1 MKLDIVCRG
10 GGDGS
15 KRWKSGHDEPVVTFP
30 LFDYHSRTRPGH
42 HLCLPLEGRH
52 NTKSSLVV
60 NIIFSSTAPLL
71 AESRA
76 PGPMF
81 SIGPSFPWKLVS
93 ASNYGGYSAF
103 RLRTLPAKSVP
114 LYRQLPF
121 CATSRC
127 WASTRF
133 HIALVS
139 FGPRVLVIPPRNLT
153 PNTQGLAFLL
163 PSPAWSS
170 LSHTQAVIA

>member
-1 MKLDIVCRG
+1 
-10 GGDGS
+10 
-15 KRWKSGHDEPVVTFP
+15 VVTFP

-52 NTKSSLVV
+52 NAKSSLVV
-60 NIIFSSTAPLL
+60 NIFFSSTAPLL

-81 SIGPSFPWKLVS
+81 SIRPSFPWKLVS

-121 CATSRC
+121 CATSCC
-127 WASTRF
+127 WVLTRF
-133 HIALVS
+133 QIALVY
-139 FGPRVLVIPPRNLT
+139 FGPRVLVVPPRNLT
-153 PNTQGLAFLL
+153 PNTWGLVFLL
-163 PSPAWSS
+163 PSPAWSF
-170 LSHTQAVIA
+170 LSQTQAVIA